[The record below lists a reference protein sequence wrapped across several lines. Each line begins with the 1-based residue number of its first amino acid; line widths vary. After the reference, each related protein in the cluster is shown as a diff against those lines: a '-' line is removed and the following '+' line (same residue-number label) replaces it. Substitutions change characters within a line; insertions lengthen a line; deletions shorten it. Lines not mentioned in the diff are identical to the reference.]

1 MSEYKGKVVLINLS
15 IYLSTHNLSIYPGVY
30 VRVQGEGGPGREHR
44 LPLRHDR
51 QGLQP
56 DEYPLREGT
65 GLSYTAVGFSY
76 SSWGTTL

>member
-1 MSEYKGKVVLINLS
+1 MS
-15 IYLSTHNLSIYPGVY
+15 LSIYPGVH

-76 SSWGTTL
+76 SSWFQLLQLVSTTVVGELILQ